1 LVGVKATRSRNR
13 RIESKGKLIVVEG
26 IDGSGKSTQ
35 IRLLEKWLIAKGMQV
50 FLTEWNSSVLVKEIT
65 SKGKKK
71 GRLTPTTFC
80 LLHATDFTDRYERN
94 IFPLIHAG
102 YIVLADR
109 YVYTAYARDI
119 VRGCDP
125 RWVREVYNY
134 AVKPDITFYF
144 SVPVEVASERILAG
158 RPKLKYYE
166 AGMDLNLSNDPFE
179 SYRIFQ
185 SRIIEQYETMAES
198 EGFVTIDGTSG
209 IEEQQYLVRK
219 KVMEEIPESRSSRT
233 LAKKP
238 VILND

>member
-1 LVGVKATRSRNR
+1 LASVKATRSRNR
-13 RIESKGKLIVVEG
+13 RVESKGKLIVVEG

-35 IRLLEKWLIAKGMQV
+35 VRLLEKWLLSKGMRV
-50 FLTEWNSSVLVKEIT
+50 FLTEWNSSELVKEIT

-71 GRLTPTTFC
+71 GRLTPTTFS
-80 LLHATDFTDRYERN
+80 LLHATDFADRYERN

-119 VRGCDP
+119 VRGCDS
-125 RWVREVYNY
+125 RWVQEVYDY
-134 AVKPDITFYF
+134 AVKPDISFYF
-144 SVPVEVASERILAG
+144 RVPVEIASERILAG

-185 SRIIEQYETMAES
+185 SRIIEQYEAMAQS
-198 EGFVTIDGTSG
+198 EGFMTIDGTSG
-209 IEEQQYLVRK
+209 IEEQQYMVRK
-219 KVMEEIPESRSSRT
+219 KVMEFIPDSRSTRLLS
-233 LAKKP
+233 KEP
-238 VILND
+238 VIK